1 MGVSVGRG
9 GELAAVRSE
18 EKKRLGGD
26 GDGGTLLGPP
36 GNRLNAVGYLKGLLA
51 SGLDDQDCEFEERS
65 PDRVLQGT
73 IVSSNVLA
81 KRQRNTSPVQLSR
94 SSGPQPIICRP

>member
-18 EKKRLGGD
+18 EEERLGGD

-36 GNRLNAVGYLKGLLA
+36 DNRLNAVGMHLPWTLVCTDEGVWKSGNEALA
-51 SGLDDQDCEFEERS
+51 A
-65 PDRVLQGT
+65 V
-73 IVSSNVLA
+73 
-81 KRQRNTSPVQLSR
+81 
-94 SSGPQPIICRP
+94 